1 MIPSDSFAR
10 CCAFGGIVVASAYVN
25 ATVAFAQENLRLVGD
40 LGSIIGSAEPCGY
53 TLNDDAVS
61 AYIEAN
67 VPASDLSFAD
77 ELRMNIGYKRGLAAE
92 MSGLELRVFCEATV
106 RAAESLGFLASK

>member
-10 CCAFGGIVVASAYVN
+10 CCAVCGIVLFATTLAS
-25 ATVAFAQENLRLVGD
+25 AQENLRLAGD

-61 AYIEAN
+61 AYIAAN
-67 VPASDLSFAD
+67 VPAADLGFAD
-77 ELRMNIGYKRGLAAE
+77 TLRMNIGYQRKLASE
-92 MSGLELRVFCEATV
+92 MSGLDLRVFCEATQ
-106 RAAESLGFLASK
+106 RSAESLGFLATP

>member
-1 MIPSDSFAR
+1 MIPSDSIAR
-10 CCAFGGIVVASAYVN
+10 CCAFGGIVVVFASLPS
-25 ATVAFAQENLRLVGD
+25 TMAFAQENLRLAGD

-67 VPASDLSFAD
+67 VPASDLGFAD
-77 ELRMNIGYKRGLAAE
+77 NLRNNISYKRMLASD
-92 MSGLELRVFCEATV
+92 MTGLELRVYCETTQ
-106 RAAESLGFLASK
+106 RAADGLGFLVAK